1 MGPSQFIPTTWSMYE
16 SKIQSVV
23 GTTPSPWNAYHAI
36 TATALLMK
44 DNGAISDPLN
54 AACRYYSG
62 QGCYVPGVRNLF
74 YGQAV
79 VRLMNEIQAD
89 IDKLEL

>member
-1 MGPSQFIPTTWSMYE
+1 
-16 SKIQSVV
+16 
-23 GTTPSPWNAYHAI
+23 
-36 TATALLMK
+36 MK

-54 AACRYYSG
+54 ASCRYYSG
-62 QGCYVPGVRNLF
+62 QGCYAPGVRNLF

-79 VRLMNEIQAD
+79 VQLMNEIQAD